1 MYTPEE
7 IKKSVREAGIVG
19 SGGAGFPTYVKYNAC
34 VDTVIV
40 NAAECEPLLRV
51 DQQLA
56 AREPEKLLEGLEL
69 ACIATG
75 ASRGIVGIK
84 GKYKKAISSIENVLK
99 TAEFSVPIAIH
110 LLKNY
115 YPAGDEHVLVYDV
128 TGRIVP
134 EGGIPLEVG
143 VVVNNVNTLL
153 NVSDSMKG
161 LPVTDRPLTI
171 TGEVEK
177 PVTVRLPVGTS
188 VRDAIAV
195 AGGATVKDFVVVSG
209 GPMMGKL
216 IEDID
221 IPVTKTTS
229 GLIVL
234 SSYHKLAL
242 HMSEKQKTVKRL
254 AAEVCCSCR
263 VCTDMCPRHMLGHC
277 LKPHKVMKN
286 IFLGMPVKDHT
297 QAFLCVECSV
307 CEIACFMGLSPKK
320 VFMELKKDMFGRGIK
335 NPHRNKDLLP
345 NNLREEHKLP
355 VKRILSQLDLLRLDH
370 DAPFSDLTYV
380 PSKVIIPLKQ
390 HIGAPSLPVVK
401 TGDKVSRGD
410 VIAEIPEGSIGARYH
425 ASISGVIKEITKNSI
440 IIQER

>member
-19 SGGAGFPTYVKYNAC
+19 AGGAGFPTYVKYNGH

-56 AREPEKLLEGLEL
+56 ARESKKLLEGLEL

-99 TAEFSVPIAIH
+99 TVSFSVPITVH

-153 NVSDSMKG
+153 NVADSLKG

-171 TGEVEK
+171 TGEVQK

-188 VRDAIAV
+188 IREAIAV

-209 GPMMGKL
+209 GPMMGKVA
-216 IEDID
+216 EDID
-221 IPVTKTTS
+221 GPVTKTTS

-234 SSYHKLAL
+234 SSDHKFAL
-242 HMSEKQKTVKRL
+242 HMSERQKTVRRL

-277 LKPHKVMKN
+277 LKPHKVMRS
-286 IFLGMPVKDHT
+286 IFLGKPVIEHT

-320 VFMELKKDMFGRGIK
+320 VFMELKQDMFRRGIK
-335 NPHRNKDLLP
+335 NPHRKKDLSP
-345 NNLREEHKLP
+345 DNLREEHKLP
-355 VKRILSQLDLLRLDH
+355 VKRILSQLDLLRLEH
-370 DAPFSDLTYV
+370 DAPFSDLTYT

-410 VIAEIPEGSIGARYH
+410 VIAEIPEGSIGSRYH
-425 ASISGVIKEITKNSI
+425 ASISGVVTEITKNSI
-440 IIQER
+440 IIKER

>member
-1 MYTPEE
+1 MYTPDE
-7 IKKSVREAGIVG
+7 IVKSVREAGVVG
-19 SGGAGFPTYVKYNAC
+19 AGGAGFPTCVKYNAQ

-51 DQQLA
+51 DQQLV
-56 AREPEKLLEGLEL
+56 AREPEKLLRGLEL

-75 ASRGIVGIK
+75 ASRGIAGIK
-84 GKYKKAISSIENVLK
+84 AKYKKAISSIENVLK
-99 TAEFSVPIAIH
+99 NASFSVPITIH

-115 YPAGDEHVLVYDV
+115 YPAGDEHLLVYDV
-128 TGRIVP
+128 TGRVVP

-153 NVSDSMKG
+153 NVADSVKG
-161 LPVTDRPLTI
+161 LPVIDRPLTI

-188 VRDAIAV
+188 IREALHI
-195 AGGATVKDFVVVSG
+195 AGGTAVKDFVVVAG

-216 IEDID
+216 VEDID
-221 IPVTKTTS
+221 SPVTKTTS
-229 GLIVL
+229 GLIAL
-234 SSYHKLAL
+234 SPDHKLAL
-242 HMSEKQKTVKRL
+242 HMSERQRTVRRL
-254 AAEVCCSCR
+254 ASEVCCSCR
-263 VCTDMCPRHMLGHC
+263 VCTDMCPRHMLGHD
-277 LKPHKVMKN
+277 LKPHKVMRS

-320 VFMELKKDMFGRGIK
+320 VFIELKGDMFRRGIK
-335 NPHRNKDLLP
+335 NPHRKKDLSP
-345 NNLREEHKLP
+345 HDLREERKIP
-355 VKRILSQLDLLRLDH
+355 VKRILSQLDLLRLEH
-370 DAPFSDLTYV
+370 DAPFSDLNYS
-380 PSKVIIPLKQ
+380 PSKVSIPLKQ

-410 VIAEIPEGSIGARYH
+410 LIAEIPEGSIGSRYH
-425 ASISGVIKEITKNSI
+425 ASISGLVSEITKKSI
-440 IIQER
+440 IIEKE

>member
-1 MYTPEE
+1 LYTPEE
-7 IKKSVREAGIVG
+7 IKKSVREAGVVG
-19 SGGAGFPTYVKYNAC
+19 AGGAGFPAYVKYNAH

-40 NAAECEPLLRV
+40 NAAECEPLLKV

-56 AREPEKLLEGLEL
+56 AREPEKLLKGLEL

-99 TAEFSVPIAIH
+99 TGSFSVPITVH

-153 NVSDSMKG
+153 NVADSVKG
-161 LPVTDRPLTI
+161 LPVTDRPLTV
-171 TGEVEK
+171 TGQVRK
-177 PVTVRLPVGTS
+177 PVTVTLPVGTS
-188 VRDAIAV
+188 IREAIEL
-195 AGGATVKDFVVVSG
+195 AGGASVKDFVVVSG

-216 IEDID
+216 IKDID
-221 IPVTKTTS
+221 TPVTKTTS

-234 SSYHKLAL
+234 SSDHKLAL
-242 HMSEKQKTVKRL
+242 HMSEKQRTVKRL
-254 AAEVCCSCR
+254 AVEVCCSCR

-277 LKPHKVMKN
+277 LKPHKVMKS
-286 IFLGMPVKDHT
+286 IFLGMPVKEHT

-320 VFMELKKDMFGRGIK
+320 VFMELKKDMFGHGIK
-335 NPHRNKDLLP
+335 NPHRNKDLSP
-345 NNLREEHKLP
+345 NKLREEHKLP

-370 DAPFSDLTYV
+370 DAPFSDLTYS
-380 PSKVIIPLKQ
+380 PSRVTIPLKQ

-401 TGDKVSRGD
+401 AGDKVTRGY

-425 ASISGVIKEITKNSI
+425 ASISGVITEITKNSI